1 MKQKQIQN
9 QTDFASGS
17 VRQHILAQAIPLCF
31 AQLIQLLYNIVDR
44 IYIGHLPGA
53 SSLALTGLGLI
64 FPIVTFVAAFI
75 SLFGHGGVPLCS
87 IERGRGDIAKAEK
100 IMGNTLFGLIVSSA
114 AIMIL
119 CYVFRR
125 PVLYL
130 FGASDATWKYA
141 NEYLRIYLAGTV
153 FVVVGSGMNG
163 FLQSQGFPREA
174 MVTTVSGAV
183 INIILDP
190 IFIFVLNLGVAG
202 AAIATV
208 IAQAV
213 SFVWV
218 MKKLT
223 EGWKNIRFAE
233 TTVTVKSALDEGSL
247 AQIAALAEELA

>member
-100 IMGNTLFGLIVSSA
+100 IMGNTLFGLIVSF
-114 AIMIL
+114 I
-119 CYVFRR
+119 
-125 PVLYL
+125 
-130 FGASDATWKYA
+130 YA
-141 NEYLRIYLAGTV
+141 FTLKRIYHKG
-153 FVVVGSGMNG
+153 G
-163 FLQSQGFPREA
+163 
-174 MVTTVSGAV
+174 TTVDWRATTYSIFGHFVSYVAAV
-183 INIILDP
+183 IFSCL
-190 IFIFVLNLGVAG
+190 FIFTISFGGFDNNNDDADYD
-202 AAIATV
+202 IDN
-208 IAQAV
+208 AQA
-213 SFVWV
+213 
-218 MKKLT
+218 
-223 EGWKNIRFAE
+223 
-233 TTVTVKSALDEGSL
+233 
-247 AQIAALAEELA
+247 QELLRRLQKEM